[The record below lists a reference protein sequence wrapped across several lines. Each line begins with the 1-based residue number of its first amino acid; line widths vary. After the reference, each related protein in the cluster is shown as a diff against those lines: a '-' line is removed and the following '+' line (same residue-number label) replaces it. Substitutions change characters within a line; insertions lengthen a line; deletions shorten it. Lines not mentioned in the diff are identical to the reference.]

1 VNTILKCFLLIGLCL
16 PIAVVAQD
24 PKNETLSEGDIAR
37 LSAFVGD
44 IGRMMKAVPKESVAV
59 DGIYKVQEGDTLS
72 SIVTRE
78 FRGVDVNPMLISDV
92 IVDLNPH
99 AFPRGNPNWLL
110 SGKDLQ
116 LPLSRISE
124 TIFSRDQKPRVIPA
138 RETGFAIHRRL

>member
-1 VNTILKCFLLIGLCL
+1 VNTILKCFLLIGLSL
-16 PIAVVAQD
+16 PIAVVAQE

-44 IGRMMKAVPKESVAV
+44 IGRVMKAAQKGSVAV
-59 DGIYKVQEGDTLS
+59 DGIYKVREGDTLS

-78 FRGVDVNPMLISDV
+78 FRGVDVNPVLISDV
-92 IVDLNPH
+92 IVTLNPH

-116 LPLSRISE
+116 LPSE
-124 TIFSRDQKPRVIPA
+124 QDFRNYIFPGSKTKSDTSSRDWVRYP
-138 RETGFAIHRRL
+138 